1 MNINKD
7 YKLLSDEDLM
17 GYLSQGDEYAFNT
30 LYLRYSP
37 KLMSFFI
44 RMLWKDKEKAE
55 DFTQDIFS
63 KIIQKPQLFNPS
75 KKFSTWIFS
84 IANNMCK
91 NEYRKQSVRSNV
103 HEKIRFSENG
113 IEHQHNEYD
122 KNMVKKELNS
132 AINHLDEKHKVVFIM
147 KYKQHLS
154 IKEIA
159 EVINISEGTVKSRL
173 FYSLKKLSEKLTVFK
188 PENLMQS

>member
-1 MNINKD
+1 MNLEKD
-7 YKLLSDEDLM
+7 YKQMSDEILM
-17 GYLSQGDEYAFNT
+17 GYLSQGDERAFSM
-30 LYLRYSP
+30 LYKRYSP
-37 KLMSFFI
+37 KLMGFFF

-63 KIIQKPQLFNPS
+63 KIIQKPELFDQS

-91 NEYRKQSVRSNV
+91 NEYRKQTVRQTV
-103 HEKIRFSENG
+103 HEKIQFSENG
-113 IEHQHNEYD
+113 VDHQRNEYD
-122 KNMVKKELNS
+122 KELIKSELNK
-132 AINHLDEKHKVVFIM
+132 AIDQLDEKHKVVFIM

-159 EVINISEGTVKSRL
+159 GVIDISEGTVKSRL
-173 FYSLKKLSEKLTVFK
+173 FYSLKKLSEKLTLFK
-188 PENLMQS
+188 PENLLHS